1 MKWKNGNIY
10 EGEMK
15 NNKMNGQGILRLNNG
30 NIIKGTFKDGQIC
43 NNNINNNIE
52 NLEKIDY

>member
-15 NNKMNGQGILRLNNG
+15 NNKMDGQGILRLSNG
-30 NIIKGTFKDGQIC
+30 LVLRGLFKDGKIC
-43 NNNINNNIE
+43 
-52 NLEKIDY
+52 

>member
-1 MKWKNGNIY
+1 MKWKNGNTY

-30 NIIKGTFKDGQIC
+30 MINNGEFKDGKFC
-43 NNNINNNIE
+43 NNKINNNLD
-52 NLEKIDY
+52 NLE